1 MAEKTTRY
9 AWLLLLIF
17 IILPRLTFADDH
29 NVTVAWDTVVAEMQ
43 IIEQSTIEDSLKS
56 KLMIALFARCNLT
69 EEDYRSFYER
79 FMSLPLQQQRE
90 FLERVKT
97 IVPRLTKLEE
107 LAPPTENSRLKIP
120 GKKKE

>member
-1 MAEKTTRY
+1 MSERTICY
-9 AWLLLLIF
+9 LWLLLLIL
-17 IILPRLTFADDH
+17 ILPPRTMFADE
-29 NVTVAWDTVVAEMQ
+29 TGSTAAWDTVIAEIQ

-56 KLMIALFARCNLT
+56 KLMVTLFARYNLT

-97 IVPRLTKLEE
+97 IVPRLIKLEE
-107 LAPPTENSRLKIP
+107 LAPPTESSRVKIP
-120 GKKKE
+120 EKKKK

>member
-1 MAEKTTRY
+1 MSERTICY
-9 AWLLLLIF
+9 LWLLLLIL
-17 IILPRLTFADDH
+17 ILPPRIAFADE
-29 NVTVAWDTVVAEMQ
+29 TRSTAAWDTVIAEIQ

-56 KLMIALFARCNLT
+56 KLMVTLFARYNLT

-97 IVPRLTKLEE
+97 IVPRLIKLEE
-107 LAPPTENSRLKIP
+107 LAPPTESSRVKIP
-120 GKKKE
+120 EKKKK